1 MSEDFNSEEMS
12 KTTAN
17 EMTDTEK
24 MFLSMVHPEENA
36 KKDDEEI
43 SYLIEEN

>member
-1 MSEDFNSEEMS
+1 MS

-24 MFLSMVHPEENA
+24 MFFSMVHPEENA

-43 SYLIEEN
+43 SYQIDDN